1 MQKMKF
7 RKILPLLLLFTYSF
21 YAQDNNR
28 NDKKEQIKALK
39 VAFFT
44 TELDLSSQESEK
56 FWPLYNAY
64 DNKQFEIRHKKMK
77 AFKNKLNNDA
87 LDKISEKD
95 AAGLLNQME
104 AADEELFLLRKK
116 FTKNLRTVLPAVKIL
131 KFKKSEDDFYR
142 KLLQQYGDRGRKDKK

>member
-1 MQKMKF
+1 MNF
-7 RKILPLLLLFTYSF
+7 RKIIPLLLLFTCSF
-21 YAQDNNR
+21 YAQDKDNI

-64 DNKQFEIRHKKMK
+64 DNKQFEIRHQKMK
-77 AFKNKLNNDA
+77 AFKSKLNNDA

-95 AAGLLNQME
+95 AANLLNQME
-104 AADEELFLLRKK
+104 IADEELFLLRKK
-116 FTKNLRTVLPAVKIL
+116 FTKSLRTILPAVKIL

-142 KLLQQYGDRGRKDKK
+142 KLLQQYGDRGKKR

>member
-1 MQKMKF
+1 MNLK
-7 RKILPLLLLFTYSF
+7 KILPLLLLFSYSF
-21 YAQDNNR
+21 YAQESM
-28 NDKKEQIKALK
+28 NDKKEQIKSMK

-77 AFKNKLNNDA
+77 AFKSRLNNDA

-95 AAGLLNQME
+95 ASNFLNQME
-104 AADEELFLLRKK
+104 AADEELFWLRKK
-116 FTKNLRTVLPAVKIL
+116 FTKSLRTVLPDVKVL
-131 KFKKSEDDFYR
+131 KFKKCEDDFYR
-142 KLLQQYGDRGRKDKK
+142 KLLQQYGDRGRKDKR

>member
-21 YAQDNNR
+21 YAQDNNT

-95 AAGLLNQME
+95 AAGLL
-104 AADEELFLLRKK
+104 
-116 FTKNLRTVLPAVKIL
+116 
-131 KFKKSEDDFYR
+131 
-142 KLLQQYGDRGRKDKK
+142 

>member
-1 MQKMKF
+1 MKF
-7 RKILPLLLLFTYSF
+7 RKILPLLLLFTCSF
-21 YAQDNNR
+21 YAQDKENIT
-28 NDKKEQIKALK
+28 DKKEQIKALK

-64 DNKQFEIRHKKMK
+64 DNSQFQIRHQKMRAIK
-77 AFKNKLNNDA
+77 SKLSNDA
-87 LDKISEKD
+87 LAKMSEKE
-95 AAGLLNQME
+95 ALNLLSQIE

-116 FTKNLRTVLPAVKIL
+116 FTKNLKTVLPAVKIL

-142 KLLQQYGDRGRKDKK
+142 KLLQQYGDRGKKKQ